1 MLDGRFPYILA
12 GKGER
17 LALVLP
23 GSEEILFG
31 IRNFSWMF
39 LRLYV
44 PIFPPGYRVLI
55 VGYGDIPE
63 GKTAIDIAISIG
75 KAIKGCFSP
84 DVVLGLSF
92 GGLVTL
98 ALGVV
103 KPRLAKGLIIAS
115 AAHVISTGG
124 LDMITD
130 WMRRSRTGVS
140 RALFYSFIGLFKRKR
155 YAFWM
160 KAGITIAWPIF
171 KTRINP
177 SIYLVRAYEPTLA
190 IKDKVRD
197 FLPAIGKPA
206 LVLGGTGDQLFPE
219 SGYRDLARLLP
230 RGVLELVE
238 GETHTVL
245 FERQRDCKRRIARFL
260 EKVLPET
267 SSGSSRR
274 DDGEM
279 RSDLPSWRMTK

>member
-31 IRNFSWMF
+31 IRNFAWMF
-39 LRLYV
+39 KRLYL

-75 KAIKGCFSP
+75 KAVKGRFSP

-103 KPRLAKGLIIAS
+103 KPRLVKGLIIAS
-115 AAHVISTGG
+115 AAHVISPGG

-130 WMRRSRTGVS
+130 WMRRSRKGVS
-140 RALFYSFIGLFKRKR
+140 RALFYSFIDLFKRKR

-160 KAGITIAWPIF
+160 KAGITIAWPFF

-177 SIYLVRAYEPTLA
+177 SMYLVRAYEPTLA

-197 FLPAIGKPA
+197 FLPAIEKPA
-206 LVLGGTGDQLFPE
+206 LVLGGSDDQLFPE
-219 SGYRDLARLLP
+219 SGYRELASLLHH
-230 RGVLELVE
+230 GVLDLVE

-245 FERQRDCKRRIARFL
+245 FEQQRDCKRRIARFL
-260 EKVLPET
+260 EKIFSENGINAPP
-267 SSGSSRR
+267 R
-274 DDGEM
+274 D
-279 RSDLPSWRMTK
+279 

>member
-1 MLDGRFPYILA
+1 MKCESGMLDGRYPYILA

-31 IRNFSWMF
+31 IRKFPWMF

-63 GKTAIDIAISIG
+63 GKTPIDIAISIG
-75 KAIKGCFSP
+75 KAIKGRFSP

-103 KPRLAKGLIIAS
+103 KPRLVKGLIIAS
-115 AAHVISTGG
+115 AAHEMSTGG

-130 WMRRSRTGVS
+130 WMHRSRKGVS
-140 RALFYSFIGLFKRKR
+140 RALFYSFIDLFKRKR

-160 KAGITIAWPIF
+160 KVGITIAWPVF

-177 SIYLVRAYEPTLA
+177 STYLVRAYEPTLA

-206 LVLGGTGDQLFPE
+206 LVLGGTDDQLFPE
-219 SGYRDLARLLP
+219 SGYRELARLLP
-230 RGVLELVE
+230 HGVLDLVE
-238 GETHTVL
+238 GETHTAL
-245 FERQRDCKRRIARFL
+245 FEQQRDCKRRIARFL
-260 EKVLPET
+260 EKILPET
-267 SSGSSRR
+267 GSDSSHQ
-274 DDGEM
+274 D
-279 RSDLPSWRMTK
+279 

>member
-1 MLDGRFPYILA
+1 MLDGHYPYIIA

-23 GSEEILFG
+23 GSEELLFG
-31 IRNFSWMF
+31 IKKFTWMF

-63 GKTAIDIAISIG
+63 GKNAIDIAINIG
-75 KAIKGCFSP
+75 KAIKGRFSP

-103 KPRLAKGLIIAS
+103 KPRLVKGLIIAS
-115 AAHVISTGG
+115 AAHEMSTGG
-124 LDMITD
+124 LEMITD
-130 WMRRSRTGVS
+130 WMNRSRKGVS
-140 RALFYSFIGLFKRKR
+140 IALFYSFIDLFKHKR

-160 KAGITIAWPIF
+160 KVGITIAWPVF
-171 KTRINP
+171 KTRVNP
-177 SIYLVRAYEPTLA
+177 STYLVRAYEPTLA
-190 IKDKVRD
+190 IKDKVRE

-206 LVLGGTGDQLFPE
+206 LVLGGTADQLFPE
-219 SGYRDLARLLP
+219 SGYRELARLLP
-230 RGVLELVE
+230 HGVLDLVE
-238 GETHTVL
+238 GETHTAL
-245 FERQRDCKRRIARFL
+245 FEQQRDCKRRIAIFL
-260 EKVLPET
+260 EKIIPGT
-267 SSGSSRR
+267 DSDSSHRN
-274 DDGEM
+274 
-279 RSDLPSWRMTK
+279 T